1 MRKSLLYLLGIIAL
15 LAVGCGGGSTTCQRP
30 KVPVRIQAKVER
42 VQGLNLADSR
52 KAQGRSVGEIVSV
65 WLTSPVEQR
74 LAYDSSTYTAG
85 GVVTIEVG
93 QNIRFRVE
101 AKRADGVTLYAGEAV
116 ASVTIEDRFKEIAVT
131 LLPVPGSVD
140 VSANV
145 HEVTGPPTIRLTHIP
160 PRFSYENLEGV
171 VENINPALVAVA
183 VYIEVDGR
191 WWTKPYW
198 TEPKTPV
205 RGNGTWTCDIT
216 TGGYD
221 ESATKIRAYLI
232 RKQYEPPLA
241 PQQGLPPDPPTSDV
255 LAMVEVVRE

>member
-1 MRKSLLYLLGIIAL
+1 MRKTLLNLLGIIAIV
-15 LAVGCGGGSTTCQRP
+15 AVGCGGGSLTP
-30 KVPVRIQAKVER
+30 KVPVRIQAKVEK
-42 VQGLNLADSR
+42 VQGVNLADSR
-52 KAQGRSVGEIVSV
+52 KAQGRSVGEIASV

-74 LAYDSSTYTAG
+74 LAYDTSTYTAG

-93 QNIRFRVE
+93 QNILFRVE

-116 ASVTIEDRFKEIAVT
+116 ACVTIEDRFKEIAIT
-131 LLPVPGSVD
+131 LLSVPGPVD
-140 VSANV
+140 VSANI

-205 RGNGTWTCDIT
+205 RGNGTWSCDIT

-221 ESATKIRAYLI
+221 ESATRIRAYLI
-232 RKQYEPPLA
+232 RKEYEPPWA
-241 PQQGLPPDPPTSDV
+241 PQQGLPPDPPTPDV